1 MAYKIFEKDPD
12 AKLDYGLDWS
22 AWLDGDTIT
31 ASTWT
36 VDPSG
41 LTLSQGAYDA
51 TTAAIWAEDGVVG
64 RKYNL
69 TNHITT
75 AAGRQTERTFSLLIK
90 EQ

>member
-31 ASTWT
+31 ASAWDA
-36 VDPSG
+36 DPSG
-41 LTLSQGAYDA
+41 LTLSQEAFGD
-51 TTAAIWAEDGVVG
+51 TTAAVWVEDGVVG

-69 TNHITT
+69 TNRITT
-75 AAGRQTERTFSLLIK
+75 AAGRETERTFSLLIK